1 MKQQNKALGTL
12 LASVDSA
19 IQSAHGADLPDTV
32 ALLRLARL
40 DLLLRANGV
49 ASEDI
54 TLAPYAVARQA
65 EKVKPLRPR
74 GKKAE
79 THSSY

>member
-12 LASVDSA
+12 LASMDSA

-40 DLLLRANGV
+40 DLLMRANGV

-54 TLAPYAVARQA
+54 ALVPFAVARQA
-65 EKVKPLRPR
+65 AKAKRP
-74 GKKAE
+74 KKAE
-79 THSSY
+79 TRSSR